1 MTQTASSKKAAA
13 APAVSSVRDVARFV
27 ALTAVVVTVILIA
40 FGWPSTSTTPHDV
53 KLAVA
58 GPDAAVAQVAASL
71 DAAQPGVFDVVAA
84 SSAADAQKLVE
95 DREAAGAI
103 VLGASGPE
111 SVIVASYA
119 SPALSQVIQG
129 VANGIAS
136 AGVPSAA
143 LPVTDVAPLPESDPR
158 GFGIPISALP
168 LAIAGIAIGAAFALQ
183 ISGTRQRLL
192 GATAAAALAG
202 VGIVAV
208 LHGWFGTFSGNLMAE
223 YGLVVLGILA
233 TAFAIIGFHRLIGV
247 AGVGVVAATVMLL
260 GTPISGAGTA
270 PQMVPAGWAELGQA
284 LPPGA
289 ITAGIR
295 SVAGFDGVGA
305 AGPILVLSAWALG
318 GLALAIVGARRASA
332 K

>member
-13 APAVSSVRDVARFV
+13 APAASSVRDVARLV
-27 ALTAVVVTVILIA
+27 ALTSVAVTIILIA
-40 FGWPSTSTTPHDV
+40 FAWPSTATTPHDV

-58 GPDAAVAQVAASL
+58 GPDAAVAQVTASL
-71 DAAQPGVFDVVAA
+71 EAAQPGVFDVVAA
-84 SSAADAQKLVE
+84 SSAADAQQLVE
-95 DREAAGAI
+95 DRDAAGAI

-136 AGVPSAA
+136 RGAPSAT

-168 LAIAGIAIGAAFALQ
+168 LAIAGLAIGAAFAMQ
-183 ISGTRQRLL
+183 INGTRQRLL

-208 LHGWFGTFSGNLMAE
+208 LHGWFGTFSGHLLAE
-223 YGLVVLGILA
+223 YGFVVLGILA
-233 TAFAIIGFHRLIGV
+233 IAYATIGLRAVTGV
-247 AGVGVVAATVMLL
+247 AGLGIVGVVVVLL

-270 PQMVPAGWAELGQA
+270 PQMVPSGWSELGQA

-289 ITAGIR
+289 ITAGMR
-295 SVAGFDGVGA
+295 AVAGFGGVGA
-305 AGPILVLSAWALG
+305 VGPITVLALWAAA
-318 GLALAIVGARRASA
+318 GLALAAVA
-332 K
+332 KRMENAK